1 MTDFLLIALTLL
13 GLFLLYRLI
22 LAASGRF
29 REFFRESQRK
39 FR

>member
-1 MTDFLLIALTLL
+1 MTDLLLIVLTLSAL
-13 GLFLLYRLI
+13 ALIYRLV
-22 LAASGRF
+22 LAVSGRF